1 MSIKGQGHWWKVKLK
16 LVTMTIFPSGKVLCK
31 FFLVFISL
39 MCIFGMET
47 EGSWKNVSP
56 GLTFLDIFLDIQWMY
71 IPSNVLEKNI
81 YYIYIYANA
90 GRCAIFFQDMMRTI
104 YKGF

>member
-1 MSIKGQGHWWKVKLK
+1 
-16 LVTMTIFPSGKVLCK
+16 MTIFPSGKVLCK
-31 FFLVFISL
+31 NFLVFISL

-71 IPSNVLEKNI
+71 IPSNVLEKK
-81 YYIYIYANA
+81 YIYMPMQEDVQF
-90 GRCAIFFQDMMRTI
+90 FFQDMMRTI